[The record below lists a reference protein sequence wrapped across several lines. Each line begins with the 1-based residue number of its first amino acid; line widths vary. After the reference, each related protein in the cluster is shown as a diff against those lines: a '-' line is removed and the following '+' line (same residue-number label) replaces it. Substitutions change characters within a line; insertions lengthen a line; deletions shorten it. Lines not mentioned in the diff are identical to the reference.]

1 MDEFGCIKSI
11 VTCIHLH
18 KPCIAVNVCRE
29 CDFERD
35 IRIAC
40 CPFTVSLA
48 TAIRVITAIAV
59 LHNINFVKIGFSLVD
74 IQQGEDDQVDEG
86 RFPVDVQDPMDSI
99 STNVNQRQVL
109 GWPNKFKFG
118 FRVLNRE

>member
-18 KPCIAVNVCRE
+18 KQCIAVNVCRE

-59 LHNINFVKIGFSLVD
+59 LHNIC
-74 IQQGEDDQVDEG
+74 ED
-86 RFPVDVQDPMDSI
+86 
-99 STNVNQRQVL
+99 
-109 GWPNKFKFG
+109 
-118 FRVLNRE
+118 RVLPCRYPAGGG